1 MPLLKPSL
9 ITNLMKNSKIQFLLK
24 KSKEDKKEPVSQIL
38 IDLKSWDLD
47 KKEAQSEEK
56 YLRV

>member
-1 MPLLKPSL
+1 MTLLKPSL
-9 ITNLMKNSKIQFLLK
+9 ITNLMKNSKIQFLLT
-24 KSKEDKKEPVSQIL
+24 KSKEDKKEPVSEIL